1 MTTNRNNGKI
11 TWLVLI
17 CILALGIIIAILSHC
32 FGNDLSNKSINFLID
47 HAPHVRGVVETVED
61 GRHIIV
67 RVDAEDEIYK
77 EHSVIWVTLNVVR
90 SDSSTDFEVGD
101 DVVIYYDGNI
111 SDSSPGKL
119 ETVYAI
125 LD

>member
-1 MTTNRNNGKI
+1 MNANRKLI
-11 TWLVLI
+11 RSALVCILVL
-17 CILALGIIIAILSHC
+17 GMIIAILSYC
-32 FGNDLSNKSINFLID
+32 FGNNLSNKSINYLID

-61 GRHIIV
+61 GQHIIV
-67 RVDAEDEIYK
+67 RVNTEDEIYK

-101 DVVIYYDGNI
+101 EVVIYYDGNI